1 VGKADLL
8 SNLNET
14 QLRLLLEAAVGVPIA
29 DLASEGPL
37 GVGGGYSG
45 SEQQLS
51 TFFYT
56 TRDGRSGEVTLFV
69 KRCAWKRRSEAVHY
83 RHLTA
88 NGVPTPRLYG
98 ELHDDSGEEVIFLEP
113 LTATGFRWDSEE
125 EWRGMLS
132 LLARFNSCVI
142 TPDYAP
148 HLHRFEQVGRMGG
161 SLWILGLDA
170 SPTNEEVEASLRAC
184 GVRDNDLPALQ
195 QAARALFARVAAQP
209 QGLLHQ
215 DFLPDNLGWR
225 GEREEMVVFDLHK
238 NAQGPRF
245 ADVAPYL
252 ALPDWSDSAAF
263 LDRAENGTVSRR
275 ERLAQ
280 HYLDEY
286 ARFGGPTVSPLTFRE
301 EAAALSWSHKITASS
316 WLAEQKQET
325 RIREVLDFL
334 HQVPLGAV

>member
-1 VGKADLL
+1 LEEPDLL

-14 QLRLLLEAAVGVPIA
+14 QLLLVLEAAVGVPVAGISGIA
-29 DLASEGPL
+29 PL
-37 GVGGGYSG
+37 GVEGGYSG
-45 SEQQLS
+45 GSTQLS

-83 RHLTA
+83 RHLA
-88 NGVPTPRLYG
+88 ARGVPTPRLYG
-98 ELHDDSGEEVIFLEP
+98 ALQNDSGEEIIFLEP

-132 LLARFNSCVI
+132 LLARFNACVI

-148 HLHRFEQVGRMGG
+148 HLHRFEQVGRIAGG
-161 SLWILGLDA
+161 RWILGLDA
-170 SPTNEEVEASLRAC
+170 RPTNEEVEASLRAC
-184 GVRDNDLPALQ
+184 DVSENELPALQ
-195 QAARALFARVAAQP
+195 QAARALFAQVAAQP

-238 NAQGPRF
+238 NALGPRF
-245 ADVAPYL
+245 ADAAPYL

-263 LDRAENGTVSRR
+263 LDRAENGPVSRR
-275 ERLAQ
+275 ERLTQ

-286 ARFGGPTVSPLTFRE
+286 ARFGGPTVSPLTFRQE
-301 EAAALSWSHKITASS
+301 TAALSWSHKVAALS
-316 WLAEQKQET
+316 WLAEQKQQT

-334 HQVPLGAV
+334 RQVPLSAR